1 MLGEKGEGIHTLAE
15 TLVFRADEYSRDEVT
30 SNKESEEQVMQ
41 HLVLARLED
50 RQANKPNSTNNGKH
64 HGQDAENLFAEGNV
78 WDEATVVSQPA
89 LREEGEVEKD
99 GR

>member
-1 MLGEKGEGIHTLAE
+1 VFAVFLAE
-15 TLVFRADEYSRDEVT
+15 TLVFRADEYSRNEVS

-50 RQANKPNSTNNGKH
+50 GQANKPNSTNNGKN
-64 HGQDAENLFAEGNV
+64 HGQDAQNLFAEGDV
-78 WDEATVVSQPA
+78 GYETAIVSQPA
-89 LREEGEVEKD
+89 LREEGQVEKY